1 MEMES
6 QQRRAR
12 LQTQTTTD
20 PQPRPQGLPS
30 SAGPGQDVAPSGAP
44 ARGVAGGRRRWFGLL
59 VVCLGVMMALV
70 DVSSTITALSDIQ
83 GDLHVASST
92 LVWITSAYSLAV
104 VSLVMSAGTLGDL
117 VGRRLVFVLGAAVFV
132 AGSLLAFFATSAG
145 VLITAQ
151 AVMGAGGAALLPAS
165 LAIVG
170 ATFTDLQ
177 ERTTAIS
184 IWAAC
189 SGLGLAVGPI
199 GAGALLEHFSWHTIF
214 LINLVIGALAL
225 VLAPL
230 FVAESKHPTR
240 KLDLAGLVLGTVATA
255 AATYAIIQGGASGY
269 TKAPIV
275 AAYVVVAVSAAL
287 FVRVE
292 LRHHDPMLDLRLFRS
307 ASFSAVMTV
316 AATTMFGFVGI
327 SLLTVLYMERV
338 GHFSPLSVGVRL
350 LPMFG
355 TFILVSA
362 MASRLLR
369 RFGFA
374 ATLAAGL
381 VLMGAG
387 ALVLLATGPSGS
399 YASTW
404 PGLLV
409 AGVGSGL
416 LTAPS
421 TAAAVNSVPPLQ
433 AGMAAASVN
442 MLRQLGSVLG
452 PSVLG
457 TLVTSHFAHNLH
469 DRLVGAG
476 VPGPQADQVVAGA
489 SHGGSAAGLPAG
501 LTRILEAAVPGAF
514 TDAVHLGL
522 AVGGVVLIVMAVP
535 TALFV
540 RQRAVRQ

>member
-1 MEMES
+1 MEIES
-6 QQRRAR
+6 QQTRAF
-12 LQTQTTTD
+12 
-20 PQPRPQGLPS
+20 PPS
-30 SAGPGQDVAPSGAP
+30 VERGRTVAPAGAGLSEAP
-44 ARGVAGGRRRWFGLL
+44 DGRRRWIGLL

-70 DVSSTITALSDIQ
+70 DVSSTITALGAIQ
-83 GDLHVASST
+83 ADLHAASST

-104 VSLVMSAGTLGDL
+104 VSLVMTAGTLGDR
-117 VGRRLVFVLGAAVFV
+117 VGRRLVFLLGAAVFV
-132 AGSLLAFFATSAG
+132 AGSLLAFFAGSPG
-145 VLITAQ
+145 SLIAAQ
-151 AVMGAGGAALLPAS
+151 AVMGAGGAALLPSS

-170 ATFTDLQ
+170 ATFTDPQ
-177 ERTTAIS
+177 ERTAAIS

-189 SGLGLAVGPI
+189 SGLGLAIGPM
-199 GAGALLEHFSWHTIF
+199 GAGALLEHFSWHAIF
-214 LINLVIGALAL
+214 LINLGIGALAL
-225 VLAPL
+225 VLAPF
-230 FVAESKHPTR
+230 FVSESRHPTR
-240 KLDLAGLVLGTVATA
+240 RLDVAGLILGTVATA
-255 AATYAIIQGGASGY
+255 AGTYAIIQGGASGY
-269 TKAPIV
+269 TKTPIV
-275 AAYVVVAVSAAL
+275 VAYVVLAVSVAL

-292 LRHHDPMLDLRLFRS
+292 LRHHDPMLDLRLFRN
-307 ASFSAVMTV
+307 ASFSAVMAV

-327 SLLTVLYMERV
+327 SLLAVLYMERV
-338 GHFSPLSVGVRL
+338 GRFSPLSVGVRM
-350 LPMFG
+350 LPLFA

-362 MASRLLR
+362 LASRLLR

-374 ATLAAGL
+374 ATLSAGL
-381 VLMGAG
+381 VLMGSG
-387 ALVLLATGPSGS
+387 ALILLATGPSGG

-409 AGVGSGL
+409 AGLGSGL

-469 DRLVGAG
+469 DRLVTAG
-476 VPGPQADQVVAGA
+476 VPGPQAGQVVAGA
-489 SHGGSAAGLPAG
+489 SHGAAAGGLPPG
-501 LTRILEAAVPGAF
+501 LARVLGTAVPGAF

-522 AVGGVVLIVMAVP
+522 VVGGIVLIVMAVP

-540 RQRAVRQ
+540 RQRTMAVR